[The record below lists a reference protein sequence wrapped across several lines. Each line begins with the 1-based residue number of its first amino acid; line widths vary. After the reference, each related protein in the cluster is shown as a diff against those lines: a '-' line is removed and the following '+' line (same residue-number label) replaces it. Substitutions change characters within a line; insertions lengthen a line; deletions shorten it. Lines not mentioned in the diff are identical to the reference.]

1 MLQKLPGKHGSVTG
15 IWERLL
21 DYAVQTDRES
31 LLRISFATASGRQ
44 TNRNSGH
51 ILPTVFAPPCPRS
64 SLGDRR
70 R

>member
-1 MLQKLPGKHGSVTG
+1 MLQKLPGKLGSDAA

-31 LLRISFATASGRQ
+31 LLRISFATGSDRQ

-51 ILPTVFAPPCPRS
+51 FPTVFAKPCPRS
-64 SLGDRR
+64 SLGDRCR
-70 R
+70 